1 MNIKKRPSWEQEG
14 SNDCLPYKKSYLLAA
29 LSAGAAA
36 LESAGIVAVVS
47 VGATVLLSTVEVD
60 ESTDSFSVA
69 LSPHAAKAPIAKTK
83 RSFFILPVF
92 VLNE

>member
-1 MNIKKRPSWEQEG
+1 
-14 SNDCLPYKKSYLLAA
+14 LPYKKYYLLAA
-29 LSAGAAA
+29 LSVCEA
-36 LESAGIVAVVS
+36 LVSAGIVAVVS
-47 VGATVLLSTVEVD
+47 VGATVLLSTVEGAAA
-60 ESTDSFSVA
+60 ESTVVSLSVP

>member
-1 MNIKKRPSWEQEG
+1 
-14 SNDCLPYKKSYLLAA
+14 LPYKKSYLLAA

-36 LESAGIVAVVS
+36 LVSAGIVAELS
-47 VGATVLLSTVEVD
+47 VGAKVLLSTVEVEA
-60 ESTDSFSVA
+60 ESTVDSPSVP

-92 VLNE
+92 VFNELFRVYTAAEKK

>member
-1 MNIKKRPSWEQEG
+1 
-14 SNDCLPYKKSYLLAA
+14 LPYKKSYLLAA

-36 LESAGIVAVVS
+36 LVSAGIVAVVS
-47 VGATVLLSTVEVD
+47 VGATVLLSTVEVEA
-60 ESTDSFSVA
+60 ESIDDSLSVP

-92 VLNE
+92 VFK